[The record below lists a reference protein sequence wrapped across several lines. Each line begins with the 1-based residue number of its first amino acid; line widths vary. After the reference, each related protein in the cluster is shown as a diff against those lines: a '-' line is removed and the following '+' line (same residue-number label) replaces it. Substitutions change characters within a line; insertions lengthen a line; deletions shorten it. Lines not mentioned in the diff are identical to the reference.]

1 MINVFSLKRS
11 YKKWLCS
18 WPHLG
23 QSESS
28 MHPALHSIVLWV
40 VGSFHLPVPDLSSKH
55 WAVTERD
62 LLNGVGMKP
71 GLKHIQTQ
79 TLVPW
84 SFFFLIWSRM
94 WPLPACYGCNCID
107 GGICRGQFF
116 DVGRPIVKVHF
127 TNFCDTLSL
136 DANFRLV
143 KLAICVRL
151 TVVLTCWLLFRVI
164 KGHENVS
171 FSCPVTLQFNRFVI
185 CSCDLVSFLA
195 NLQTRMVKHQ
205 NMV

>member
-1 MINVFSLKRS
+1 
-11 YKKWLCS
+11 
-18 WPHLG
+18 
-23 QSESS
+23 
-28 MHPALHSIVLWV
+28 
-40 VGSFHLPVPDLSSKH
+40 
-55 WAVTERD
+55 
-62 LLNGVGMKP
+62 
-71 GLKHIQTQ
+71 
-79 TLVPW
+79 
-84 SFFFLIWSRM
+84 M
-94 WPLPACYGCNCID
+94 WPLPACYGCNGID
-107 GGICRGQFF
+107 GGICWRQFF

-127 TNFCDTLSL
+127 ANLCDTLSL

-185 CSCDLVSFLA
+185 CSCNLVSFLA

-205 NMV
+205 TQWPKLATKRKKIFGKNLTIPFKSLRKRLMEKRCYLRGCNDSSG